1 MYSQLVL
8 SRRKMALLHYYT
20 TFKGSS
26 TLDSYFFWGL
36 LHSITLLNFTTNT
49 PKSRIYS
56 RLKPGIKINSICST
70 LCSAENCN
78 YTIRSQI
85 QSRLRIWVFATL
97 INPLL
102 LHLTLVNLSIRFSI
116 TTSSQLQRNLLS

>member
-1 MYSQLVL
+1 
-8 SRRKMALLHYYT
+8 MALLHYYT

-36 LHSITLLNFTTNT
+36 LHSTMLLNFTANT

-56 RLKPGIKINSICST
+56 RLKPDIKINSIYST
-70 LCSAENCN
+70 LCSAENFN

-102 LHLTLVNLSIRFSI
+102 LHLTYEPVN
-116 TTSSQLQRNLLS
+116 